1 MWQRLGA
8 PLRHSV
14 GGAAKPRWYSIPG
27 LGCAAIIIELCA
39 CAQVIVATGFIA
51 KNQAGQ
57 VTTLKRN
64 GSDYSATIMGALV
77 RSSNIVIWTDV
88 DGVFSA
94 DPRKV
99 NFHLQDAYF
108 GEGLLPEEVQMNVG
122 WRSPFLA
129 LRSLATWLRW
139 KGGYEYQQ
147 ISGIPHRPSYECCV
161 DFVTTRS

>member
-1 MWQRLGA
+1 M
-8 PLRHSV
+8 
-14 GGAAKPRWYSIPG
+14 
-27 LGCAAIIIELCA
+27 
-39 CAQVIVATGFIA
+39 QVIVATGFIA

-99 NFHLQDAYF
+99 NSHLQDATSE
-108 GEGLLPEEVQMNVG
+108 EGLAEEGVV
-122 WRSPFLA
+122 
-129 LRSLATWLRW
+129 
-139 KGGYEYQQ
+139 
-147 ISGIPHRPSYECCV
+147 ISDKSFEFP
-161 DFVTTRS
+161 

>member
-1 MWQRLGA
+1 M
-8 PLRHSV
+8 
-14 GGAAKPRWYSIPG
+14 
-27 LGCAAIIIELCA
+27 
-39 CAQVIVATGFIA
+39 IVATGFIA

-99 NFHLQDAYF
+99 NSHLQDATSE
-108 GEGLLPEEVQMNVG
+108 EGLAEEGVV
-122 WRSPFLA
+122 
-129 LRSLATWLRW
+129 
-139 KGGYEYQQ
+139 
-147 ISGIPHRPSYECCV
+147 ISDKSFEFP
-161 DFVTTRS
+161 